1 MNSLIINALIYLLA
15 AVVVVPLAKQF
26 KLGSIV
32 GYILAGILIGPFV
45 LGLISDQKEVHTFAE
60 FGIIMMLFLIG
71 LEIRPSELWSM
82 RRKFLRYGVSQILL
96 TTLVIGLVVY
106 YFTAQINLSIIAG
119 LVLALSS
126 TAIVIPSLSEMGQD
140 ANNTG
145 RSALSVLLL
154 QDVMVI
160 PIIAL
165 IALLSPSGMEYQ
177 NGELIQQFNNIERF
191 IIIVAS
197 VGLIV
202 FVIRIIGYRFFHYIA
217 KTNQREIFI
226 ASILLIVIAV
236 SYIMQ
241 LIGLS
246 PALGAF
252 LVGMLLSD
260 NEYRHSIEVDIAPFK
275 DILLGLFFITVGT
288 SLNVT
293 YALDHYTLAL
303 AAFVALLIIKGA
315 ILWAIAYQ
323 GDIEPQ
329 QRLFFAVSL
338 CQAGEFAF
346 VLGGFAFQAQLFDYN
361 FYTLINVIATLSMIS
376 TPFLMRA
383 FLKRQGKILNDA
395 EELDP
400 GEVQESEIIIA
411 GFGRFGQIV
420 GRFLLSQ
427 GYRLTILEEDPDQVR
442 LLRDFGYQV
451 YYGRAS
457 DERILET
464 IKVNKAKYFIVA
476 VDDHKASLE
485 IIDLLNK
492 KYPRL
497 KVLARAMDRRHV
509 YDLMDRKVF
518 SLQRETFLSS
528 LAIGEDILTHMG
540 VTKNSIKKKLKLFT
554 DHDNSTIKMM
564 KRQFDNNENYSL
576 TFKQRQE
583 DLKNLLS
590 KEENQ
595 MKKKKNPK
603 PKPKKTSW
611 SMKKL
616 LLILFILGNCAVA
629 SEMKLIGQGTLKVLF
644 FEVYDI
650 RLLADSKPFSWK
662 NKFQLEFEYK
672 REVKKETVIESSIK
686 EMRRQSSFLDKDI
699 NKWQEYLEISIKPVQ
714 EGSQATVTWNPN
726 GQITFHYQSSEPT
739 TIEDENFAR
748 AFLNIWLGEETSQ
761 PKLRN
766 QLLGEQG

>member
-1 MNSLIINALIYLLA
+1 MNSLILNSIIYLLA
-15 AVVVVPLAKQF
+15 AVIVVPIAKQF

-32 GYILAGILIGPFV
+32 GYIFSGILIGPFV
-45 LGLISDQKEVHTFAE
+45 LGFISDQKEVHTFAE

-71 LEIRPSELWSM
+71 LEIRPAELWLM
-82 RRKFLRYGVSQILL
+82 RKKFIRYGVLQILL
-96 TTLVIGLVVY
+96 TALAIGLAVF
-106 YFTAQINLSIIAG
+106 YFTEQLNLSIIAG

-126 TAIVIPSLSEMGQD
+126 TAIVMPTLSEMGQD
-140 ANNTG
+140 QNNTG

-191 IIIVAS
+191 IIITAT
-197 VGLIV
+197 VGLII
-202 FVIRIIGYRFFHYIA
+202 FVVRIVGFRFFHYIA

-293 YALDHYTLAL
+293 YAIDNYTLAL
-303 AAFVALLIIKGA
+303 TAFVALLIIKGV

-329 QRLFFAVSL
+329 QRLFFAASL

-383 FLKRQGKILNDA
+383 FLQRQGKILNEA

-400 GEVQESEIIIA
+400 GAAEESQIIIA

-427 GYRLTILEEDPDQVR
+427 GYKLTILEEDPDQVR

-464 IKVNKAKYFIVA
+464 IKTHKAKYFIVA
-476 VDDHKASLE
+476 VDDHQASLK
-485 IIDLLNK
+485 IIDLLNQ

-497 KVLARAMDRRHV
+497 KVLARAIDRRHV
-509 YDLMDRKVF
+509 YDLMDRKVH
-518 SLQRETFLSS
+518 SIQRETFLSS

-540 VTKNSIKKKLKLFT
+540 VTKNSIKKKIKLFS
-554 DHDNSTIKMM
+554 DHDFSTIKMM

-583 DLKNLLS
+583 DLKNLLT

-595 MKKKKNPK
+595 MKKKKK
-603 PKPKKTSW
+603 PKPNPT
-611 SMKKL
+611 
-616 LLILFILGNCAVA
+616 
-629 SEMKLIGQGTLKVLF
+629 
-644 FEVYDI
+644 
-650 RLLADSKPFSWK
+650 
-662 NKFQLEFEYK
+662 
-672 REVKKETVIESSIK
+672 
-686 EMRRQSSFLDKDI
+686 RRD
-699 NKWQEYLEISIKPVQ
+699 
-714 EGSQATVTWNPN
+714 
-726 GQITFHYQSSEPT
+726 
-739 TIEDENFAR
+739 R
-748 AFLNIWLGEETSQ
+748 
-761 PKLRN
+761 
-766 QLLGEQG
+766 

>member
-1 MNSLIINALIYLLA
+1 MNSLILNSIIYLLA
-15 AVVVVPLAKQF
+15 AVIVVPLAKQF

-32 GYILAGILIGPFV
+32 GYIFSGILIGPSV

-71 LEIRPSELWSM
+71 LEIRPAELWLM
-82 RRKFLRYGVSQILL
+82 RKKFFRYGVLQILL
-96 TTLVIGLVVY
+96 TALVIGLVVF
-106 YFTAQINLSIIAG
+106 YFTEQLNLSIIAG

-126 TAIVIPSLSEMGQD
+126 TAIVMPTLSEMGQD
-140 ANNTG
+140 QNNTG

-191 IIIVAS
+191 IIITAT

-202 FVIRIIGYRFFHYIA
+202 FVVRIVGFRFFHYIA

-293 YALDHYTLAL
+293 YAIDNYTLAL
-303 AAFVALLIIKGA
+303 TAFVALLIIKGT

-383 FLKRQGKILNDA
+383 FLQRQGKILNET

-400 GEVQESEIIIA
+400 GAAEESQIIIA

-427 GYRLTILEEDPDQVR
+427 GYKLTILEEDPDQVR

-464 IKVNKAKYFIVA
+464 IKTHKAKYFIVA
-476 VDDHKASLE
+476 VDDHQASLK
-485 IIDLLNK
+485 IIDLLNQ

-497 KVLARAMDRRHV
+497 KVLARAIDRRHV
-509 YDLMDRKVF
+509 YDLMDRKVH
-518 SLQRETFLSS
+518 SIQRETFLSS

-540 VTKNSIKKKLKLFT
+540 VTKNSIKKKIKLFS
-554 DHDNSTIKMM
+554 DHDFSTIKMM

-583 DLKNLLS
+583 DLKNLLT

-595 MKKKKNPK
+595 MKKKK
-603 PKPKKTSW
+603 KT
-611 SMKKL
+611 K
-616 LLILFILGNCAVA
+616 
-629 SEMKLIGQGTLKVLF
+629 TPP
-644 FEVYDI
+644 
-650 RLLADSKPFSWK
+650 SK
-662 NKFQLEFEYK
+662 
-672 REVKKETVIESSIK
+672 
-686 EMRRQSSFLDKDI
+686 
-699 NKWQEYLEISIKPVQ
+699 
-714 EGSQATVTWNPN
+714 A
-726 GQITFHYQSSEPT
+726 
-739 TIEDENFAR
+739 
-748 AFLNIWLGEETSQ
+748 
-761 PKLRN
+761 
-766 QLLGEQG
+766 

>member
-1 MNSLIINALIYLLA
+1 MNSLILNSIIYLLA
-15 AVVVVPLAKQF
+15 AVIVVPIAKQF

-32 GYILAGILIGPFV
+32 GYIFSGILIGPFV
-45 LGLISDQKEVHTFAE
+45 LGFISDQKEVHTFAE

-71 LEIRPSELWSM
+71 LEIRPAELWLM
-82 RRKFLRYGVSQILL
+82 RKKFIRYGVLQILL
-96 TTLVIGLVVY
+96 TALAIGLAVF
-106 YFTAQINLSIIAG
+106 YFTEQLNLSIIAG

-126 TAIVIPSLSEMGQD
+126 TAIVMPTLSEMGQD
-140 ANNTG
+140 QNNTG

-191 IIIVAS
+191 IIITAT
-197 VGLIV
+197 VGLII
-202 FVIRIIGYRFFHYIA
+202 FVVRIVGFRFFHYIA

-293 YALDHYTLAL
+293 YAIDNYTLAL
-303 AAFVALLIIKGA
+303 TAFVALLIIKGV

-329 QRLFFAVSL
+329 QRLFFAASL
-338 CQAGEFAF
+338 CPAGGFAF

-383 FLKRQGKILNDA
+383 FLQRQGKILNEA

-400 GEVQESEIIIA
+400 GAAEESQIIIA

-427 GYRLTILEEDPDQVR
+427 GYKLTILEEDPDQVR

-464 IKVNKAKYFIVA
+464 IKTHKAKYFIVA
-476 VDDHKASLE
+476 VDDHQASLKT
-485 IIDLLNK
+485 IDLLNQ

-497 KVLARAMDRRHV
+497 KVLARAIDRRHV
-509 YDLMDRKVF
+509 YDLMDRKVH
-518 SLQRETFLSS
+518 SIQRETFLSS

-540 VTKNSIKKKLKLFT
+540 VTKNSIKKKIKLFS
-554 DHDNSTIKMM
+554 DHDFCTIKMM

-583 DLKNLLS
+583 DLKNLLT

-595 MKKKKNPK
+595 MKKKK
-603 PKPKKTSW
+603 KT
-611 SMKKL
+611 KT
-616 LLILFILGNCAVA
+616 
-629 SEMKLIGQGTLKVLF
+629 QP
-644 FEVYDI
+644 
-650 RLLADSKPFSWK
+650 SKAW
-662 NKFQLEFEYK
+662 
-672 REVKKETVIESSIK
+672 
-686 EMRRQSSFLDKDI
+686 
-699 NKWQEYLEISIKPVQ
+699 
-714 EGSQATVTWNPN
+714 
-726 GQITFHYQSSEPT
+726 
-739 TIEDENFAR
+739 
-748 AFLNIWLGEETSQ
+748 
-761 PKLRN
+761 
-766 QLLGEQG
+766 

>member
-1 MNSLIINALIYLLA
+1 MNSLILNSIIYLLA
-15 AVVVVPLAKQF
+15 AVIVVPLAKQF

-32 GYILAGILIGPFV
+32 GYIFSGILIGPSV

-71 LEIRPSELWSM
+71 LEIRPAELWLM
-82 RRKFLRYGVSQILL
+82 RKKFFRYGVLQILL
-96 TTLVIGLVVY
+96 TALVIGLVVF
-106 YFTAQINLSIIAG
+106 YFTEQLNLSIIAG

-126 TAIVIPSLSEMGQD
+126 TAIVMPTLSEMGQD
-140 ANNTG
+140 QNNTG

-191 IIIVAS
+191 IIITAT

-202 FVIRIIGYRFFHYIA
+202 FVVRIVGFRFFHYIA

-293 YALDHYTLAL
+293 YAIDNYTLAL
-303 AAFVALLIIKGA
+303 TAFVSLLIIKGT
-315 ILWAIAYQ
+315 ILWVIAYQ

-376 TPFLMRA
+376 TPFLIRA
-383 FLKRQGKILNDA
+383 FLQRQGKILNET

-400 GEVQESEIIIA
+400 GAAEESQIIIA

-427 GYRLTILEEDPDQVR
+427 GYKLTILEEDPDQVR

-457 DERILET
+457 DERILKT
-464 IKVNKAKYFIVA
+464 IKTHKAKYFIVA
-476 VDDHKASLE
+476 VDDHQASLK
-485 IIDLLNK
+485 IIDLLNQ

-497 KVLARAMDRRHV
+497 KVLARAIDRRHV
-509 YDLMDRKVF
+509 YDLMDRKVH
-518 SLQRETFLSS
+518 SIQRETFLSS

-540 VTKNSIKKKLKLFT
+540 VTKNSIKKKIKLFS
-554 DHDNSTIKMM
+554 DHDFSTIKMM

-583 DLKNLLS
+583 DLKNLLT

-595 MKKKKNPK
+595 MKKKK
-603 PKPKKTSW
+603 KT
-611 SMKKL
+611 K
-616 LLILFILGNCAVA
+616 
-629 SEMKLIGQGTLKVLF
+629 TPP
-644 FEVYDI
+644 
-650 RLLADSKPFSWK
+650 SK
-662 NKFQLEFEYK
+662 
-672 REVKKETVIESSIK
+672 
-686 EMRRQSSFLDKDI
+686 
-699 NKWQEYLEISIKPVQ
+699 
-714 EGSQATVTWNPN
+714 A
-726 GQITFHYQSSEPT
+726 
-739 TIEDENFAR
+739 
-748 AFLNIWLGEETSQ
+748 
-761 PKLRN
+761 
-766 QLLGEQG
+766 

>member
-1 MNSLIINALIYLLA
+1 MNSLILNSIIYLLA
-15 AVVVVPLAKQF
+15 AVIVVPIAKQF

-32 GYILAGILIGPFV
+32 GYIFSGILIGPFV
-45 LGLISDQKEVHTFAE
+45 LGFISDQKEVHTFAE

-71 LEIRPSELWSM
+71 LEIRPAELWLT
-82 RRKFLRYGVSQILL
+82 RKKFIRYGVLQILL
-96 TTLVIGLVVY
+96 TALAIGLAVF
-106 YFTAQINLSIIAG
+106 YFTEKWNLSIIAG

-126 TAIVIPSLSEMGQD
+126 TAIVMPTLSEMGQD
-140 ANNTG
+140 QNNTG

-191 IIIVAS
+191 IIIMAT
-197 VGLIV
+197 VGLII
-202 FVIRIIGYRFFHYIA
+202 FVVRIVGFRFFHYIA

-293 YALDHYTLAL
+293 YALDNYTLAL
-303 AAFVALLIIKGA
+303 TAFVALLIIKGV

-329 QRLFFAVSL
+329 QRLFFAASL

-383 FLKRQGKILNDA
+383 FLQRQGKILNEA
-395 EELDP
+395 EDLDP
-400 GEVQESEIIIA
+400 GEVEESQIIIA

-427 GYRLTILEEDPDQVR
+427 GYKLTILEEDPDQVR

-451 YYGRAS
+451 YYGQAS

-464 IKVNKAKYFIVA
+464 IKTKKAKYFIVA
-476 VDDHKASLE
+476 VDDHQASLK
-485 IIDLLNK
+485 IIDLLNQ

-497 KVLARAMDRRHV
+497 KILARAIDRRHV
-509 YDLMDRKVF
+509 YDLMDRKVH
-518 SLQRETFLSS
+518 SIQRETFLSS

-540 VTKNSIKKKLKLFT
+540 VTKNSIKKKIKLFS
-554 DHDNSTIKMM
+554 DHDLSTIKMM

-583 DLKNLLS
+583 DLKNLLT

-595 MKKKKNPK
+595 MKKKKKVFKSQSPQK
-603 PKPKKTSW
+603 PN
-611 SMKKL
+611 
-616 LLILFILGNCAVA
+616 IER
-629 SEMKLIGQGTLKVLF
+629 SE
-644 FEVYDI
+644 
-650 RLLADSKPFSWK
+650 
-662 NKFQLEFEYK
+662 
-672 REVKKETVIESSIK
+672 
-686 EMRRQSSFLDKDI
+686 
-699 NKWQEYLEISIKPVQ
+699 
-714 EGSQATVTWNPN
+714 
-726 GQITFHYQSSEPT
+726 
-739 TIEDENFAR
+739 
-748 AFLNIWLGEETSQ
+748 
-761 PKLRN
+761 
-766 QLLGEQG
+766 

>member
-1 MNSLIINALIYLLA
+1 MIA
-15 AVVVVPLAKQF
+15 
-26 KLGSIV
+26 
-32 GYILAGILIGPFV
+32 
-45 LGLISDQKEVHTFAE
+45 
-60 FGIIMMLFLIG
+60 
-71 LEIRPSELWSM
+71 
-82 RRKFLRYGVSQILL
+82 
-96 TTLVIGLVVY
+96 LVVY
-106 YFTAQINLSIIAG
+106 YFTEQLNLSIIAG

-165 IALLSPSGMEYQ
+165 IALFSPSSMEYQ
-177 NGELIQQFNNIERF
+177 NGEVIQQFNNIERF
-191 IIIVAS
+191 VVITATVGMII
-197 VGLIV
+197 
-202 FVIRIIGYRFFHYIA
+202 FVVRIIGYRFFHYIA

-288 SLNVT
+288 SLNVM

-303 AAFVALLIIKGA
+303 AAFVALLIIKGG
-315 ILWAIAYQ
+315 ILWGIAYQ

-329 QRLFFAVSL
+329 QRLFFAAAL

-361 FYTLINVIATLSMIS
+361 FYTLVNVIATLSMIS

-383 FLKRQGKILNDA
+383 FLRRQGNILNTF

-400 GEVQESEIIIA
+400 GEVAVSEIIIA

-427 GYRLTILEEDPDQVR
+427 GFKLTILEDDPDQVR

-464 IKVNKAKYFIVA
+464 IKANKAKYFIVA

-497 KVLARAMDRRHV
+497 KVLVRAMDRRHV

-518 SLQRETFLSS
+518 SVQRETFLSS

-554 DHDNSTIKMM
+554 DHDNSTLKMM
-564 KRQFDNNENYSL
+564 K
-576 TFKQRQE
+576 
-583 DLKNLLS
+583 
-590 KEENQ
+590 
-595 MKKKKNPK
+595 
-603 PKPKKTSW
+603 
-611 SMKKL
+611 
-616 LLILFILGNCAVA
+616 
-629 SEMKLIGQGTLKVLF
+629 
-644 FEVYDI
+644 
-650 RLLADSKPFSWK
+650 
-662 NKFQLEFEYK
+662 
-672 REVKKETVIESSIK
+672 
-686 EMRRQSSFLDKDI
+686 FL
-699 NKWQEYLEISIKPVQ
+699 
-714 EGSQATVTWNPN
+714 
-726 GQITFHYQSSEPT
+726 
-739 TIEDENFAR
+739 
-748 AFLNIWLGEETSQ
+748 
-761 PKLRN
+761 
-766 QLLGEQG
+766 

>member
-1 MNSLIINALIYLLA
+1 MNSFIPTAIIYLLA
-15 AVVVVPLAKQF
+15 AVIVVPLAKQLKF
-26 KLGSIV
+26 GSIV
-32 GYILAGILIGPFV
+32 GYIFAGILIGPYV
-45 LGLISDQKEVHTFAE
+45 LGLIADQKEVHFFAE

-82 RRKFLRYGVSQILL
+82 RRKFFRYGVFQIALSAFVL
-96 TTLVIGLVVY
+96 ALIVY
-106 YFTAQINLSIIAG
+106 YFTNQINLSIIAG

-126 TAIVIPSLSEMGQD
+126 TAIVIPTLRDMGQD

-165 IALLSPSGMEYQ
+165 IALLSPSGMENQ
-177 NGELIQQFNNIERF
+177 NGELIQQFNNVERF
-191 IIIVAS
+191 IVITATVGMII
-197 VGLIV
+197 
-202 FVIRIIGYRFFHYIA
+202 FVIRIIGFRFFHYIA

-226 ASILLIVIAV
+226 ASILLLVIAV

-241 LIGLS
+241 IIGLS

-293 YALDHYTLAL
+293 YAIDNYTLAL
-303 AAFVALLIIKGA
+303 TAFVALLIIKGS
-315 ILWAIAYQ
+315 ILWSIAYQ

-329 QRLFFAVSL
+329 QRLFFAASL

-383 FLKRQGKILNDA
+383 FLQRQGKILNDA
-395 EELDP
+395 EEIDP
-400 GEVQESEIIIA
+400 GEAEESQIIIA

-420 GRFLLSQ
+420 GRFLLSL
-427 GYRLTILEEDPDQVR
+427 GYKLTILEEDPDQVR

-464 IKVNKAKYFIVA
+464 IKTKKAKYFIVA
-476 VDDHKASLE
+476 VDDHQASLQ
-485 IIDLLNK
+485 IIDLLNQ

-497 KVLARAMDRRHV
+497 KVLARAIDRRHV
-509 YDLMDRKVF
+509 YDLMDRKVH
-518 SLQRETFLSS
+518 SIQRETFLSS

-540 VTKNSIKKKLKLFT
+540 VTKNSIKKKIKLFSE
-554 DHDNSTIKMM
+554 HDNSTIKMM
-564 KRQFDNNENYSL
+564 KRMFDNNENYSL

-583 DLKNLLS
+583 DLKNLLT

-595 MKKKKNPK
+595 MKKKK
-603 PKPKKTSW
+603 KT
-611 SMKKL
+611 
-616 LLILFILGNCAVA
+616 
-629 SEMKLIGQGTLKVLF
+629 KVQP
-644 FEVYDI
+644 
-650 RLLADSKPFSWK
+650 SK
-662 NKFQLEFEYK
+662 
-672 REVKKETVIESSIK
+672 V
-686 EMRRQSSFLDKDI
+686 
-699 NKWQEYLEISIKPVQ
+699 
-714 EGSQATVTWNPN
+714 
-726 GQITFHYQSSEPT
+726 
-739 TIEDENFAR
+739 
-748 AFLNIWLGEETSQ
+748 
-761 PKLRN
+761 
-766 QLLGEQG
+766 

>member
-1 MNSLIINALIYLLA
+1 MNYTEIQFMNSLIINAIIYLLA
-15 AVVVVPLAKQF
+15 AVIVVPLAKKF

-32 GYILAGILIGPFV
+32 GYILAGILIGPFA

-82 RRKFLRYGVSQILL
+82 RRKFLRYGASQIIL
-96 TTLVIGLVVY
+96 TTLVIALVVY
-106 YFTAQINLSIIAG
+106 YFTEQLNLSIIAG

-165 IALLSPSGMEYQ
+165 IALFSPSSMEYQ
-177 NGELIQQFNNIERF
+177 NGEVIQQFNNIERF
-191 IIIVAS
+191 VVITATVGMII
-197 VGLIV
+197 
-202 FVIRIIGYRFFHYIA
+202 FVVRIIGYRFFHYIA

-246 PALGAF
+246 PALGAC

-288 SLNVT
+288 SLNVM

-303 AAFVALLIIKGA
+303 AAFVALLIIKGG
-315 ILWAIAYQ
+315 ILWGIAYQ

-329 QRLFFAVSL
+329 QRLFFAAAL

-361 FYTLINVIATLSMIS
+361 FYTLVNVIATLSMIS

-383 FLKRQGKILNDA
+383 FLRRQGNILNTF

-400 GEVQESEIIIA
+400 GEVAVSEIIIA

-427 GYRLTILEEDPDQVR
+427 GFKLTILEDDPDQVR

-464 IKVNKAKYFIVA
+464 IKANKAKYFIVA

-497 KVLARAMDRRHV
+497 KVLVRAMDRRHV

-518 SLQRETFLSS
+518 SVQRETFLSS

-554 DHDNSTIKMM
+554 DHDNSTLKMM
-564 KRQFDNNENYSL
+564 KRQFDDNENYSL

-603 PKPKKTSW
+603 PKPKKTS
-611 SMKKL
+611 
-616 LLILFILGNCAVA
+616 
-629 SEMKLIGQGTLKVLF
+629 
-644 FEVYDI
+644 
-650 RLLADSKPFSWK
+650 
-662 NKFQLEFEYK
+662 
-672 REVKKETVIESSIK
+672 
-686 EMRRQSSFLDKDI
+686 
-699 NKWQEYLEISIKPVQ
+699 
-714 EGSQATVTWNPN
+714 
-726 GQITFHYQSSEPT
+726 
-739 TIEDENFAR
+739 
-748 AFLNIWLGEETSQ
+748 
-761 PKLRN
+761 
-766 QLLGEQG
+766 

>member
-1 MNSLIINALIYLLA
+1 MNSLILNSIIYLLA
-15 AVVVVPLAKQF
+15 AVIVVPLAKQF

-32 GYILAGILIGPFV
+32 GYIFSGILIGPSV

-71 LEIRPSELWSM
+71 LEIRPAELWLM
-82 RRKFLRYGVSQILL
+82 RKKFFRYGVLQILL
-96 TTLVIGLVVY
+96 TALVIGLVVF
-106 YFTAQINLSIIAG
+106 YFTEQLNLSIIAG

-126 TAIVIPSLSEMGQD
+126 TAIVMPTLSEMGQD
-140 ANNTG
+140 QNNTG

-191 IIIVAS
+191 IIITAT

-202 FVIRIIGYRFFHYIA
+202 FVVRIVGFRFFHYIA

-293 YALDHYTLAL
+293 YAIDNYTLAL
-303 AAFVALLIIKGA
+303 TAFVSLLIIKGT

-383 FLKRQGKILNDA
+383 FLQRQGKILNEA

-400 GEVQESEIIIA
+400 GAAEESQIIIA

-427 GYRLTILEEDPDQVR
+427 GYKLTILEEDPDQVR

-457 DERILET
+457 DERILKT
-464 IKVNKAKYFIVA
+464 IKTHKAKYFIVA
-476 VDDHKASLE
+476 VDDHQASLK
-485 IIDLLNK
+485 IIDLLNQ

-497 KVLARAMDRRHV
+497 KVLARAIDRRHV
-509 YDLMDRKVF
+509 YDLMDRKVH
-518 SLQRETFLSS
+518 SIQRETFLSS

-540 VTKNSIKKKLKLFT
+540 VTKNSIKKKIKLFS
-554 DHDNSTIKMM
+554 DHDFSTIKMM

-583 DLKNLLS
+583 DLKNLLT

-595 MKKKKNPK
+595 MKKKK
-603 PKPKKTSW
+603 KT
-611 SMKKL
+611 K
-616 LLILFILGNCAVA
+616 
-629 SEMKLIGQGTLKVLF
+629 TPP
-644 FEVYDI
+644 
-650 RLLADSKPFSWK
+650 SK
-662 NKFQLEFEYK
+662 
-672 REVKKETVIESSIK
+672 
-686 EMRRQSSFLDKDI
+686 
-699 NKWQEYLEISIKPVQ
+699 
-714 EGSQATVTWNPN
+714 A
-726 GQITFHYQSSEPT
+726 
-739 TIEDENFAR
+739 
-748 AFLNIWLGEETSQ
+748 
-761 PKLRN
+761 
-766 QLLGEQG
+766 

>member
-1 MNSLIINALIYLLA
+1 MNSLILNSIIYLLA
-15 AVVVVPLAKQF
+15 AVIVVPLAKQF

-32 GYILAGILIGPFV
+32 GYIFSGILIGPSV

-71 LEIRPSELWSM
+71 LEIRPAELWLM
-82 RRKFLRYGVSQILL
+82 RKKFFRYGVLQILL
-96 TTLVIGLVVY
+96 TALVIGLVVF
-106 YFTAQINLSIIAG
+106 YFTEQLNLSIIAG

-126 TAIVIPSLSEMGQD
+126 TAIVMPTLSEMGQD
-140 ANNTG
+140 QNNTG

-191 IIIVAS
+191 IIITAT

-202 FVIRIIGYRFFHYIA
+202 FVVRIVGFRFFHYIA

-293 YALDHYTLAL
+293 YAIDNYTLAL
-303 AAFVALLIIKGA
+303 TAFVALLIIKGT

-376 TPFLMRA
+376 TPFLIRA
-383 FLKRQGKILNDA
+383 FLQRQGKILNET

-400 GEVQESEIIIA
+400 GAAEESQIIIA

-427 GYRLTILEEDPDQVR
+427 GYKLTILEEDPDQVR

-457 DERILET
+457 DERILKT
-464 IKVNKAKYFIVA
+464 IKTHKAKYFIVA
-476 VDDHKASLE
+476 VDDHQASLK
-485 IIDLLNK
+485 IIDLLNQ

-497 KVLARAMDRRHV
+497 KVLARAIDRRHV
-509 YDLMDRKVF
+509 YDLMDRKVH
-518 SLQRETFLSS
+518 SIQRETFLSS

-540 VTKNSIKKKLKLFT
+540 VTKNSIKKKIKLFS
-554 DHDNSTIKMM
+554 DHDFSTIKMM

-583 DLKNLLS
+583 DLKNLLT

-595 MKKKKNPK
+595 MKKKK
-603 PKPKKTSW
+603 KT
-611 SMKKL
+611 K
-616 LLILFILGNCAVA
+616 
-629 SEMKLIGQGTLKVLF
+629 TPP
-644 FEVYDI
+644 
-650 RLLADSKPFSWK
+650 SK
-662 NKFQLEFEYK
+662 
-672 REVKKETVIESSIK
+672 
-686 EMRRQSSFLDKDI
+686 
-699 NKWQEYLEISIKPVQ
+699 
-714 EGSQATVTWNPN
+714 A
-726 GQITFHYQSSEPT
+726 
-739 TIEDENFAR
+739 
-748 AFLNIWLGEETSQ
+748 
-761 PKLRN
+761 
-766 QLLGEQG
+766 

>member
-1 MNSLIINALIYLLA
+1 MNSLILNSIIYLLA
-15 AVVVVPLAKQF
+15 AVIVVPIAKQF

-32 GYILAGILIGPFV
+32 GYIFSGILIGPFV
-45 LGLISDQKEVHTFAE
+45 LGFISDQKEVHTFAE

-71 LEIRPSELWSM
+71 LEIRPAELWLM
-82 RRKFLRYGVSQILL
+82 RKKFIRYGVLQILL
-96 TTLVIGLVVY
+96 TALAIGLAVF
-106 YFTAQINLSIIAG
+106 YFTEQLNLSIIAG

-126 TAIVIPSLSEMGQD
+126 TAIVMPTLSEMGQD
-140 ANNTG
+140 QNNTG

-191 IIIVAS
+191 IIITAT
-197 VGLIV
+197 VGLII
-202 FVIRIIGYRFFHYIA
+202 FVVRIVGFRFFYYIA

-293 YALDHYTLAL
+293 YAIDNYTLAL
-303 AAFVALLIIKGA
+303 TAFVALLIIKGV

-329 QRLFFAVSL
+329 QRLFFAASL

-383 FLKRQGKILNDA
+383 FLQRQGKILNEA

-400 GEVQESEIIIA
+400 GAAQESQIIIA

-427 GYRLTILEEDPDQVR
+427 GYKLTILEEDPDQVR

-464 IKVNKAKYFIVA
+464 IKTHKAKYFIVA
-476 VDDHKASLE
+476 VDDHQASLK
-485 IIDLLNK
+485 IIDLLNQ

-497 KVLARAMDRRHV
+497 KVLARAIDRRHV
-509 YDLMDRKVF
+509 YDLMDRKVH
-518 SLQRETFLSS
+518 SIQRETFLSS

-540 VTKNSIKKKLKLFT
+540 VTKNSIKKKIKLFS
-554 DHDNSTIKMM
+554 DHDFSTIKMM

-583 DLKNLLS
+583 DLKNLLT

-595 MKKKKNPK
+595 MKKKK
-603 PKPKKTSW
+603 KT
-611 SMKKL
+611 KT
-616 LLILFILGNCAVA
+616 
-629 SEMKLIGQGTLKVLF
+629 QP
-644 FEVYDI
+644 
-650 RLLADSKPFSWK
+650 SK
-662 NKFQLEFEYK
+662 
-672 REVKKETVIESSIK
+672 
-686 EMRRQSSFLDKDI
+686 
-699 NKWQEYLEISIKPVQ
+699 
-714 EGSQATVTWNPN
+714 A
-726 GQITFHYQSSEPT
+726 
-739 TIEDENFAR
+739 
-748 AFLNIWLGEETSQ
+748 
-761 PKLRN
+761 
-766 QLLGEQG
+766 

>member
-1 MNSLIINALIYLLA
+1 MNSLILNSIIYLLA
-15 AVVVVPLAKQF
+15 AVIVVPLAKQF

-32 GYILAGILIGPFV
+32 GYIFSGILIGPSV

-71 LEIRPSELWSM
+71 LEIRPAELWLM
-82 RRKFLRYGVSQILL
+82 RKKFFRYGVLQILL
-96 TTLVIGLVVY
+96 TALVIGLVVF
-106 YFTAQINLSIIAG
+106 YFTVQLNLSIIAG

-126 TAIVIPSLSEMGQD
+126 TAIVMPTLSEMGQD
-140 ANNTG
+140 QNNTG

-191 IIIVAS
+191 IIITAT

-202 FVIRIIGYRFFHYIA
+202 FVVRIVGFRFFHYIA

-236 SYIMQ
+236 SFIMQ

-293 YALDHYTLAL
+293 YAIDNYTLAL
-303 AAFVALLIIKGA
+303 TAFVALLIIKGT

-383 FLKRQGKILNDA
+383 FLQRQGKILNET

-400 GEVQESEIIIA
+400 GAAEESQIIIA

-427 GYRLTILEEDPDQVR
+427 GYKLTILEEDPDQVR

-457 DERILET
+457 DERILKT
-464 IKVNKAKYFIVA
+464 IKTHKAKYFIVA
-476 VDDHKASLE
+476 VDDHQASLK
-485 IIDLLNK
+485 IIDLLNQ

-497 KVLARAMDRRHV
+497 KVLARAIDRRHV

-540 VTKNSIKKKLKLFT
+540 VTKNSIKKKIKLFS
-554 DHDNSTIKMM
+554 DHDFSTIKMM

-583 DLKNLLS
+583 DLKNLLT

-595 MKKKKNPK
+595 MKKKK
-603 PKPKKTSW
+603 KT
-611 SMKKL
+611 K
-616 LLILFILGNCAVA
+616 
-629 SEMKLIGQGTLKVLF
+629 TPP
-644 FEVYDI
+644 
-650 RLLADSKPFSWK
+650 SK
-662 NKFQLEFEYK
+662 
-672 REVKKETVIESSIK
+672 
-686 EMRRQSSFLDKDI
+686 
-699 NKWQEYLEISIKPVQ
+699 
-714 EGSQATVTWNPN
+714 A
-726 GQITFHYQSSEPT
+726 
-739 TIEDENFAR
+739 
-748 AFLNIWLGEETSQ
+748 
-761 PKLRN
+761 
-766 QLLGEQG
+766 

>member
-1 MNSLIINALIYLLA
+1 MNSLILNSIIYLLA
-15 AVVVVPLAKQF
+15 AVIVVPLAKQF

-32 GYILAGILIGPFV
+32 GYIFSGILIGPSV

-71 LEIRPSELWSM
+71 LEIRPAELWLM
-82 RRKFLRYGVSQILL
+82 RKKFFRYGVLQILL
-96 TTLVIGLVVY
+96 TALVIGLVVF
-106 YFTAQINLSIIAG
+106 YFTEQLNLSIIAG

-126 TAIVIPSLSEMGQD
+126 TAIVMPTLSEMGQD
-140 ANNTG
+140 QNNTG

-191 IIIVAS
+191 IIITAT

-202 FVIRIIGYRFFHYIA
+202 FVVRIVGFRFFHYIA

-293 YALDHYTLAL
+293 YAIDNYTLAL
-303 AAFVALLIIKGA
+303 TVFVSLLIIKGT

-383 FLKRQGKILNDA
+383 FLQRQGKILNEA

-400 GEVQESEIIIA
+400 GAAEESQIIIA

-427 GYRLTILEEDPDQVR
+427 GYKLTILEEDPDQVR

-457 DERILET
+457 DERILKT
-464 IKVNKAKYFIVA
+464 IKTHKAKYFIVA
-476 VDDHKASLE
+476 VDDHQASLK
-485 IIDLLNK
+485 IIDLLNQ

-497 KVLARAMDRRHV
+497 KVLARAIDRRHV
-509 YDLMDRKVF
+509 YDLMDRKVH
-518 SLQRETFLSS
+518 SIQRETFLSS

-540 VTKNSIKKKLKLFT
+540 VTKNSIKKKIKLFS
-554 DHDNSTIKMM
+554 DHDFSTIKMM

-583 DLKNLLS
+583 DLKNLLT

-595 MKKKKNPK
+595 MKKKK
-603 PKPKKTSW
+603 KT
-611 SMKKL
+611 K
-616 LLILFILGNCAVA
+616 
-629 SEMKLIGQGTLKVLF
+629 TPP
-644 FEVYDI
+644 
-650 RLLADSKPFSWK
+650 SK
-662 NKFQLEFEYK
+662 
-672 REVKKETVIESSIK
+672 
-686 EMRRQSSFLDKDI
+686 
-699 NKWQEYLEISIKPVQ
+699 
-714 EGSQATVTWNPN
+714 A
-726 GQITFHYQSSEPT
+726 
-739 TIEDENFAR
+739 
-748 AFLNIWLGEETSQ
+748 
-761 PKLRN
+761 
-766 QLLGEQG
+766 

>member
-1 MNSLIINALIYLLA
+1 
-15 AVVVVPLAKQF
+15 
-26 KLGSIV
+26 
-32 GYILAGILIGPFV
+32 
-45 LGLISDQKEVHTFAE
+45 
-60 FGIIMMLFLIG
+60 MMLFLIG

-82 RRKFLRYGVSQILL
+82 RKKFIRYGVLQILL
-96 TTLVIGLVVY
+96 TALVIGLVVF
-106 YFTAQINLSIIAG
+106 YFTEQLNLSIIAG

-126 TAIVIPSLSEMGQD
+126 TAIVMPTLSEMGQD
-140 ANNTG
+140 QNNTG

-191 IIIVAS
+191 IIITAT

-202 FVIRIIGYRFFHYIA
+202 FVVRIVGFRFFHYIA

-293 YALDHYTLAL
+293 YAIDNYTLAL
-303 AAFVALLIIKGA
+303 TAFVALLIIKGT

-383 FLKRQGKILNDA
+383 FLQRQGKILNET

-400 GEVQESEIIIA
+400 GAAEESQIIIA

-427 GYRLTILEEDPDQVR
+427 GYKLTILEEDPDQVR

-457 DERILET
+457 DERILKT
-464 IKVNKAKYFIVA
+464 IKTHKAKYFIVA
-476 VDDHKASLE
+476 VDDHQASLK
-485 IIDLLNK
+485 IIDLLNQ

-497 KVLARAMDRRHV
+497 KVLARAIDRRHV
-509 YDLMDRKVF
+509 YDLMDRKVH
-518 SLQRETFLSS
+518 SIQRETFLSS

-540 VTKNSIKKKLKLFT
+540 VTKNSIKKKIKLFS
-554 DHDNSTIKMM
+554 DHDFSTIKMM

-583 DLKNLLS
+583 DLKNLLT

-595 MKKKKNPK
+595 MKKKKTT
-603 PKPKKTSW
+603 KPKK
-611 SMKKL
+611 
-616 LLILFILGNCAVA
+616 
-629 SEMKLIGQGTLKVLF
+629 
-644 FEVYDI
+644 
-650 RLLADSKPFSWK
+650 SK
-662 NKFQLEFEYK
+662 E
-672 REVKKETVIESSIK
+672 
-686 EMRRQSSFLDKDI
+686 
-699 NKWQEYLEISIKPVQ
+699 
-714 EGSQATVTWNPN
+714 
-726 GQITFHYQSSEPT
+726 
-739 TIEDENFAR
+739 
-748 AFLNIWLGEETSQ
+748 
-761 PKLRN
+761 
-766 QLLGEQG
+766 

>member
-1 MNSLIINALIYLLA
+1 MNSFIPTAIIYLLA
-15 AVVVVPLAKQF
+15 AVIVVPLAKQLKF
-26 KLGSIV
+26 GSIV
-32 GYILAGILIGPFV
+32 GYIFAGILIGPYV
-45 LGLISDQKEVHTFAE
+45 LGLIADQKEVHFFAE

-82 RRKFLRYGVSQILL
+82 RRKFFRYGVFQIALSAFVL
-96 TTLVIGLVVY
+96 ALIVY
-106 YFTAQINLSIIAG
+106 YFTNQINLSIIAG

-126 TAIVIPSLSEMGQD
+126 TAIVIPTLRDMGQD

-177 NGELIQQFNNIERF
+177 NGELIQQFNNVERF
-191 IIIVAS
+191 IVITAT
-197 VGLIV
+197 VGLII
-202 FVIRIIGYRFFHYIA
+202 FVIRIIGFRFFHYIA

-226 ASILLIVIAV
+226 ASILLLVIAV

-241 LIGLS
+241 IIGLS

-293 YALDHYTLAL
+293 YAIDNYTLAL
-303 AAFVALLIIKGA
+303 TAFVALLIIKGS
-315 ILWAIAYQ
+315 ILWSIAYQ

-329 QRLFFAVSL
+329 QRLFFAASL

-383 FLKRQGKILNDA
+383 FLQRQGKILNDA
-395 EELDP
+395 EEIDP
-400 GEVQESEIIIA
+400 GEAEESQIIIA

-427 GYRLTILEEDPDQVR
+427 GYKLTILEEDPDQVR

-464 IKVNKAKYFIVA
+464 IKTKKAKYFIVA
-476 VDDHKASLE
+476 VDDHQASLQ
-485 IIDLLNK
+485 IIDLLNQ

-497 KVLARAMDRRHV
+497 KVLARAIDRRHV
-509 YDLMDRKVF
+509 YDLMDRKVH
-518 SLQRETFLSS
+518 SIQRETFLSS

-540 VTKNSIKKKLKLFT
+540 VTKNSIKKKIKLFSE
-554 DHDNSTIKMM
+554 HDNSTIKMM
-564 KRQFDNNENYSL
+564 KRMFDNNENYSL

-583 DLKNLLS
+583 DLKNLLT

-595 MKKKKNPK
+595 MKKKK
-603 PKPKKTSW
+603 KT
-611 SMKKL
+611 
-616 LLILFILGNCAVA
+616 
-629 SEMKLIGQGTLKVLF
+629 KVQP
-644 FEVYDI
+644 
-650 RLLADSKPFSWK
+650 SK
-662 NKFQLEFEYK
+662 
-672 REVKKETVIESSIK
+672 V
-686 EMRRQSSFLDKDI
+686 
-699 NKWQEYLEISIKPVQ
+699 
-714 EGSQATVTWNPN
+714 
-726 GQITFHYQSSEPT
+726 
-739 TIEDENFAR
+739 
-748 AFLNIWLGEETSQ
+748 
-761 PKLRN
+761 
-766 QLLGEQG
+766 

>member
-1 MNSLIINALIYLLA
+1 MNSLILNSIIYLLA
-15 AVVVVPLAKQF
+15 AVIVVPIAKQF

-32 GYILAGILIGPFV
+32 GYIFSGILIGPFV
-45 LGLISDQKEVHTFAE
+45 LGFINDQKEVHTFAE

-71 LEIRPSELWSM
+71 LEIRPAELWLM
-82 RRKFLRYGVSQILL
+82 RKKFFRYGVLQILL
-96 TTLVIGLVVY
+96 TALVIGLTVF
-106 YFTAQINLSIIAG
+106 YFTKQLNLSIIAG

-126 TAIVIPSLSEMGQD
+126 TAIVMPTLSEMGQD
-140 ANNTG
+140 QNNTG

-165 IALLSPSGMEYQ
+165 IALLSPSGMEYE
-177 NGELIQQFNNIERF
+177 NGEFIQQFNNIERF
-191 IIIVAS
+191 IIITAT
-197 VGLIV
+197 VGLII
-202 FVIRIIGYRFFHYIA
+202 FVVRIVGFRFFHYIA

-288 SLNVT
+288 SLNLT
-293 YALDHYTLAL
+293 YTINNYTLAVT
-303 AAFVALLIIKGA
+303 AFVTLLIIKGT

-329 QRLFFAVSL
+329 QRLFFAASL

-383 FLKRQGKILNDA
+383 FLHRQGKILNESEEIDPGAA
-395 EELDP
+395 EES
-400 GEVQESEIIIA
+400 QIIIA

-427 GYRLTILEEDPDQVR
+427 GYKLTILEADPDQVR

-464 IKVNKAKYFIVA
+464 IKTKKAKYFIVA
-476 VDDHKASLE
+476 VDDHQASLK
-485 IIDLLNK
+485 IIDILNK

-497 KVLARAMDRRHV
+497 KVLARAIDRRHV
-509 YDLMDRKVF
+509 YDLMDRKVH
-518 SLQRETFLSS
+518 SIQRETFLSS
-528 LAIGEDILTHMG
+528 LAIGEDILSHMG
-540 VTKNSIKKKLKLFT
+540 VTKNSIKKKTKLFS

-564 KRQFDNNENYSL
+564 KRKFDNNENYSL

-583 DLKNLLS
+583 DLKNLLT

-595 MKKKKNPK
+595 MKKKK
-603 PKPKKTSW
+603 KT
-611 SMKKL
+611 KT
-616 LLILFILGNCAVA
+616 
-629 SEMKLIGQGTLKVLF
+629 QP
-644 FEVYDI
+644 
-650 RLLADSKPFSWK
+650 SK
-662 NKFQLEFEYK
+662 
-672 REVKKETVIESSIK
+672 
-686 EMRRQSSFLDKDI
+686 
-699 NKWQEYLEISIKPVQ
+699 
-714 EGSQATVTWNPN
+714 A
-726 GQITFHYQSSEPT
+726 
-739 TIEDENFAR
+739 
-748 AFLNIWLGEETSQ
+748 
-761 PKLRN
+761 
-766 QLLGEQG
+766 

>member
-1 MNSLIINALIYLLA
+1 MNSLILNSIIYLLA
-15 AVVVVPLAKQF
+15 AVIVVPLAKQF

-32 GYILAGILIGPFV
+32 GYIFSGILIGPSV

-71 LEIRPSELWSM
+71 LEIRPAELWLM
-82 RRKFLRYGVSQILL
+82 RKKFFRYGVLQILL
-96 TTLVIGLVVY
+96 TALVIGLVVF
-106 YFTAQINLSIIAG
+106 YFTEQLNLSIIAG

-126 TAIVIPSLSEMGQD
+126 TAIVMPTLSEMGQD
-140 ANNTG
+140 QNNTG

-191 IIIVAS
+191 IIITAT

-202 FVIRIIGYRFFHYIA
+202 FVVRIVGFRFFHYIA

-236 SYIMQ
+236 SYTMQ

-293 YALDHYTLAL
+293 YAIDNYTLAL
-303 AAFVALLIIKGA
+303 TAFVALLIIKGT

-383 FLKRQGKILNDA
+383 FLQRQGKILNET

-400 GEVQESEIIIA
+400 GAAEESQIIIA

-427 GYRLTILEEDPDQVR
+427 GYKLTILEEDPDQVR

-457 DERILET
+457 DERILKT
-464 IKVNKAKYFIVA
+464 IKTHKAKYFIVA
-476 VDDHKASLE
+476 VDDHQASLK
-485 IIDLLNK
+485 IIDLLNQ

-497 KVLARAMDRRHV
+497 KVLARAIDRRHV
-509 YDLMDRKVF
+509 YDLMDRKVH
-518 SLQRETFLSS
+518 SIQRETFLSS

-540 VTKNSIKKKLKLFT
+540 VTKNSIKKKIKLFS
-554 DHDNSTIKMM
+554 DHDFSTIKMM

-583 DLKNLLS
+583 DLKNLLT

-595 MKKKKNPK
+595 MKKKK
-603 PKPKKTSW
+603 KT
-611 SMKKL
+611 K
-616 LLILFILGNCAVA
+616 
-629 SEMKLIGQGTLKVLF
+629 TPP
-644 FEVYDI
+644 
-650 RLLADSKPFSWK
+650 SK
-662 NKFQLEFEYK
+662 
-672 REVKKETVIESSIK
+672 
-686 EMRRQSSFLDKDI
+686 
-699 NKWQEYLEISIKPVQ
+699 
-714 EGSQATVTWNPN
+714 A
-726 GQITFHYQSSEPT
+726 
-739 TIEDENFAR
+739 
-748 AFLNIWLGEETSQ
+748 
-761 PKLRN
+761 
-766 QLLGEQG
+766 

>member
-1 MNSLIINALIYLLA
+1 MNSLILNSIIYLLA
-15 AVVVVPLAKQF
+15 AVIVVPIAKQF

-32 GYILAGILIGPFV
+32 GYIFSGILIGPFV
-45 LGLISDQKEVHTFAE
+45 LGFISDQKEVHTFAE

-71 LEIRPSELWSM
+71 LEIRPAELWLM
-82 RRKFLRYGVSQILL
+82 RKKFIRYGVLQILL
-96 TTLVIGLVVY
+96 TALAIGLAVF
-106 YFTAQINLSIIAG
+106 YFTEQLNLSIIAG

-126 TAIVIPSLSEMGQD
+126 TAIVMPTLSEMGQD
-140 ANNTG
+140 QNNTG

-191 IIIVAS
+191 IIITAT
-197 VGLIV
+197 VGLII
-202 FVIRIIGYRFFHYIA
+202 FVVRIVGFRFFHYIA

-293 YALDHYTLAL
+293 YAIDNYTLAL
-303 AAFVALLIIKGA
+303 TAFVALLIIKGV

-329 QRLFFAVSL
+329 QRLFFAASL

-383 FLKRQGKILNDA
+383 FLQRQGKILNEA

-400 GEVQESEIIIA
+400 GAAEESQIIIA

-427 GYRLTILEEDPDQVR
+427 GYKLTILEEDPDQVR

-464 IKVNKAKYFIVA
+464 IKTHKAKYFIVA
-476 VDDHKASLE
+476 VDDHQASLK
-485 IIDLLNK
+485 IIDLLNQ

-497 KVLARAMDRRHV
+497 KVLARAIDRRHV
-509 YDLMDRKVF
+509 YDLMDRKVH
-518 SLQRETFLSS
+518 SIQRETFLSS

-540 VTKNSIKKKLKLFT
+540 VTKNSIKKKIKLFS
-554 DHDNSTIKMM
+554 DHDFSTIKMM

-583 DLKNLLS
+583 DLKNLLT

-595 MKKKKNPK
+595 MKKKK
-603 PKPKKTSW
+603 KT
-611 SMKKL
+611 KT
-616 LLILFILGNCAVA
+616 
-629 SEMKLIGQGTLKVLF
+629 QP
-644 FEVYDI
+644 
-650 RLLADSKPFSWK
+650 SKAW
-662 NKFQLEFEYK
+662 
-672 REVKKETVIESSIK
+672 
-686 EMRRQSSFLDKDI
+686 
-699 NKWQEYLEISIKPVQ
+699 
-714 EGSQATVTWNPN
+714 
-726 GQITFHYQSSEPT
+726 
-739 TIEDENFAR
+739 
-748 AFLNIWLGEETSQ
+748 
-761 PKLRN
+761 
-766 QLLGEQG
+766 

>member
-1 MNSLIINALIYLLA
+1 MNSLILNSIIYLLA
-15 AVVVVPLAKQF
+15 AVIVVPLAKQF

-32 GYILAGILIGPFV
+32 GYIFSGILIGPSV

-71 LEIRPSELWSM
+71 LEIRPAELWLM
-82 RRKFLRYGVSQILL
+82 RKKFFRYGVLQILL
-96 TTLVIGLVVY
+96 TALVIGLVVF
-106 YFTAQINLSIIAG
+106 YFTEQLNLSIIAG

-126 TAIVIPSLSEMGQD
+126 TAIVMPTLSEMGQD
-140 ANNTG
+140 QNNTG

-191 IIIVAS
+191 IIITAT

-202 FVIRIIGYRFFHYIA
+202 FVVRIVGFRFFHYIA

-293 YALDHYTLAL
+293 YAIDNYTLAL
-303 AAFVALLIIKGA
+303 TAFVALLIIKGT

-383 FLKRQGKILNDA
+383 FLQRQGKILNET

-400 GEVQESEIIIA
+400 GAAEESQIIIA

-427 GYRLTILEEDPDQVR
+427 GYKLTILEEDPDQVR

-457 DERILET
+457 DERILKT
-464 IKVNKAKYFIVA
+464 IKTHKAKYFIVA
-476 VDDHKASLE
+476 VDDHQASLK
-485 IIDLLNK
+485 IIDLLNQ

-497 KVLARAMDRRHV
+497 KVLARAIDRRHV
-509 YDLMDRKVF
+509 YDLMDRKVH
-518 SLQRETFLSS
+518 SIQRETFLSS

-540 VTKNSIKKKLKLFT
+540 VTKNSIKKKIKLFS
-554 DHDNSTIKMM
+554 DHDFSTIKMM

-583 DLKNLLS
+583 DLKNLLT

-595 MKKKKNPK
+595 MKKKK
-603 PKPKKTSW
+603 KT
-611 SMKKL
+611 K
-616 LLILFILGNCAVA
+616 
-629 SEMKLIGQGTLKVLF
+629 TPP
-644 FEVYDI
+644 
-650 RLLADSKPFSWK
+650 SK
-662 NKFQLEFEYK
+662 
-672 REVKKETVIESSIK
+672 
-686 EMRRQSSFLDKDI
+686 
-699 NKWQEYLEISIKPVQ
+699 
-714 EGSQATVTWNPN
+714 A
-726 GQITFHYQSSEPT
+726 
-739 TIEDENFAR
+739 
-748 AFLNIWLGEETSQ
+748 
-761 PKLRN
+761 
-766 QLLGEQG
+766 

>member
-1 MNSLIINALIYLLA
+1 MNSLILNSIIYLLA
-15 AVVVVPLAKQF
+15 AVIVVPLAKQF

-32 GYILAGILIGPFV
+32 GYIFSGILIGPSV

-71 LEIRPSELWSM
+71 LEIRPAELWLM
-82 RRKFLRYGVSQILL
+82 RKKFFRYGVLQILL
-96 TTLVIGLVVY
+96 TALVIGLVVF
-106 YFTAQINLSIIAG
+106 YFTEQLNLSIIAG

-126 TAIVIPSLSEMGQD
+126 TAIVMPTLSEMGQD
-140 ANNTG
+140 QNNTG

-191 IIIVAS
+191 IIITAT

-202 FVIRIIGYRFFHYIA
+202 FVVRIVGFRFFHYIA

-293 YALDHYTLAL
+293 YAIDNYTLAL
-303 AAFVALLIIKGA
+303 TAFVALLIIKGT

-383 FLKRQGKILNDA
+383 FLQRQGKILNEA

-400 GEVQESEIIIA
+400 GAAEESQIIIA

-427 GYRLTILEEDPDQVR
+427 GYKLTILEEDPDQVR

-457 DERILET
+457 DERILKT
-464 IKVNKAKYFIVA
+464 IKTHKAKYFIVA
-476 VDDHKASLE
+476 VDDHQASLK
-485 IIDLLNK
+485 IIDLLNQ

-497 KVLARAMDRRHV
+497 KVLARAIDRRHV
-509 YDLMDRKVF
+509 YDLMDRKVH
-518 SLQRETFLSS
+518 SIQRETFLSS

-540 VTKNSIKKKLKLFT
+540 VTKNSIKKKIKLFS
-554 DHDNSTIKMM
+554 DHDFSTIKMM

-583 DLKNLLS
+583 DLKNLLT

-595 MKKKKNPK
+595 MKKKK
-603 PKPKKTSW
+603 KT
-611 SMKKL
+611 K
-616 LLILFILGNCAVA
+616 
-629 SEMKLIGQGTLKVLF
+629 TPP
-644 FEVYDI
+644 
-650 RLLADSKPFSWK
+650 SK
-662 NKFQLEFEYK
+662 
-672 REVKKETVIESSIK
+672 
-686 EMRRQSSFLDKDI
+686 
-699 NKWQEYLEISIKPVQ
+699 
-714 EGSQATVTWNPN
+714 A
-726 GQITFHYQSSEPT
+726 
-739 TIEDENFAR
+739 
-748 AFLNIWLGEETSQ
+748 
-761 PKLRN
+761 
-766 QLLGEQG
+766 

>member
-1 MNSLIINALIYLLA
+1 
-15 AVVVVPLAKQF
+15 
-26 KLGSIV
+26 
-32 GYILAGILIGPFV
+32 
-45 LGLISDQKEVHTFAE
+45 
-60 FGIIMMLFLIG
+60 
-71 LEIRPSELWSM
+71 
-82 RRKFLRYGVSQILL
+82 
-96 TTLVIGLVVY
+96 
-106 YFTAQINLSIIAG
+106 
-119 LVLALSS
+119 
-126 TAIVIPSLSEMGQD
+126 
-140 ANNTG
+140 
-145 RSALSVLLL
+145 
-154 QDVMVI
+154 MVI

-177 NGELIQQFNNIERF
+177 NGDLIQQFNNIERF
-191 IIIVAS
+191 IIITAT

-202 FVIRIIGYRFFHYIA
+202 FVVRIVGFRFFHYIA

-236 SYIMQ
+236 SFIMQ

-293 YALDHYTLAL
+293 YAIDNYTLAL
-303 AAFVALLIIKGA
+303 TAFVALLIIKGT

-383 FLKRQGKILNDA
+383 FLQRQGKILNET

-400 GEVQESEIIIA
+400 GAAEESQIIIA

-427 GYRLTILEEDPDQVR
+427 GYKLTILEEDPDQVR

-457 DERILET
+457 DERILKT
-464 IKVNKAKYFIVA
+464 IKTHKAKYFIVA
-476 VDDHKASLE
+476 VDDHQASLK
-485 IIDLLNK
+485 IIDLLNQ

-497 KVLARAMDRRHV
+497 KVLARAIDRRHV

-540 VTKNSIKKKLKLFT
+540 VTKNSIKKKIKLFS
-554 DHDNSTIKMM
+554 DHDFSTIKMM

-583 DLKNLLS
+583 DLKNLLT

-595 MKKKKNPK
+595 MKKKK
-603 PKPKKTSW
+603 KT
-611 SMKKL
+611 K
-616 LLILFILGNCAVA
+616 
-629 SEMKLIGQGTLKVLF
+629 TPP
-644 FEVYDI
+644 
-650 RLLADSKPFSWK
+650 SK
-662 NKFQLEFEYK
+662 
-672 REVKKETVIESSIK
+672 
-686 EMRRQSSFLDKDI
+686 
-699 NKWQEYLEISIKPVQ
+699 
-714 EGSQATVTWNPN
+714 A
-726 GQITFHYQSSEPT
+726 
-739 TIEDENFAR
+739 
-748 AFLNIWLGEETSQ
+748 
-761 PKLRN
+761 
-766 QLLGEQG
+766 

>member
-1 MNSLIINALIYLLA
+1 MNSFIPTAIIYLLA
-15 AVVVVPLAKQF
+15 AVIVVPLAKQLKF
-26 KLGSIV
+26 GSIV
-32 GYILAGILIGPFV
+32 GYIFAGILIGPYV
-45 LGLISDQKEVHTFAE
+45 LGLIADQKEVHFFAE

-82 RRKFLRYGVSQILL
+82 RRKFFRYGVFQIALSAFVL
-96 TTLVIGLVVY
+96 ALIVY
-106 YFTAQINLSIIAG
+106 YFTNQINLSIIAG

-126 TAIVIPSLSEMGQD
+126 TAIVIPTLRDMGQD

-177 NGELIQQFNNIERF
+177 NGELIQQFNNVERF
-191 IIIVAS
+191 IVITAT
-197 VGLIV
+197 VGLII
-202 FVIRIIGYRFFHYIA
+202 FVIRIIGFRFFHYIA

-226 ASILLIVIAV
+226 ASILLLVIAV

-241 LIGLS
+241 IIGLS

-293 YALDHYTLAL
+293 YAIDNYTLAL
-303 AAFVALLIIKGA
+303 TAFVALLIIKGS
-315 ILWAIAYQ
+315 ILWSIAYQ

-329 QRLFFAVSL
+329 QRLFFAASL

-383 FLKRQGKILNDA
+383 FLQRQGKILNDA
-395 EELDP
+395 DEIDP
-400 GEVQESEIIIA
+400 GEAEESQIIIA

-427 GYRLTILEEDPDQVR
+427 GYKLTILEEDPDQVR

-464 IKVNKAKYFIVA
+464 IKTKKAKYFIVA
-476 VDDHKASLE
+476 VDDHQASLQ
-485 IIDLLNK
+485 IIDLLNQ

-497 KVLARAMDRRHV
+497 KVLARAIDRRHV
-509 YDLMDRKVF
+509 YDLMDRKVH
-518 SLQRETFLSS
+518 SIQRETFLSS

-540 VTKNSIKKKLKLFT
+540 VTKNSIKKKIKLFSE
-554 DHDNSTIKMM
+554 HDNSTIKMM
-564 KRQFDNNENYSL
+564 KRMFDNNENYSL

-583 DLKNLLS
+583 DLKNLLT

-595 MKKKKNPK
+595 MKKKK
-603 PKPKKTSW
+603 KT
-611 SMKKL
+611 
-616 LLILFILGNCAVA
+616 
-629 SEMKLIGQGTLKVLF
+629 KVQP
-644 FEVYDI
+644 
-650 RLLADSKPFSWK
+650 SK
-662 NKFQLEFEYK
+662 
-672 REVKKETVIESSIK
+672 V
-686 EMRRQSSFLDKDI
+686 
-699 NKWQEYLEISIKPVQ
+699 
-714 EGSQATVTWNPN
+714 
-726 GQITFHYQSSEPT
+726 
-739 TIEDENFAR
+739 
-748 AFLNIWLGEETSQ
+748 
-761 PKLRN
+761 
-766 QLLGEQG
+766 

>member
-1 MNSLIINALIYLLA
+1 MNSFIPTAIVYLLA
-15 AVVVVPLAKQF
+15 AVIVVPLAKQLKF
-26 KLGSIV
+26 GSIV
-32 GYILAGILIGPFV
+32 GYIFAGVLIGPSV
-45 LGLISDQKEVHTFAE
+45 LGLIADQKEVHFFAE

-82 RRKFLRYGVSQILL
+82 RKKFIRYGASQISL
-96 TTLVIGLVVY
+96 TTFAIGLIVY
-106 YFTAQINLSIIAG
+106 YFTNQINLSIITG

-126 TAIVIPSLSEMGQD
+126 TAIVIPTLSEMGQD
-140 ANNTG
+140 MNNTG

-154 QDVMVI
+154 QDVIVI
-160 PIIAL
+160 PVIAL

-191 IIIVAS
+191 VVITAM
-197 VGLIV
+197 VGLII
-202 FVIRIIGYRFFHYIA
+202 FVVQIVGFRFFHYIA

-293 YALDHYTLAL
+293 YAIDNYTLAL
-303 AAFVALLIIKGA
+303 TAFVALLIIKGT

-329 QRLFFAVSL
+329 QRLFFAASL

-346 VLGGFAFQAQLFDYN
+346 VLGGFAFQAQLFDYS

-383 FLKRQGKILNDA
+383 FLNRQGKILNRA
-395 EELDP
+395 EELEP
-400 GEVQESEIIIA
+400 GTIEDNQIIIA

-427 GYRLTILEEDPDQVR
+427 GYKLTILEEDPDQVR
-442 LLRDFGYQV
+442 LLRDVGYQV
-451 YYGRAS
+451 YYGRAN
-457 DERILET
+457 DERVLET
-464 IKVNKAKYFIVA
+464 IQTKKAKYFIVA
-476 VDDHKASLE
+476 VDDHQASLK
-485 IIDLLNK
+485 IIDLLNQ

-497 KVLARAMDRRHV
+497 KVLARAIDRRHV
-509 YDLMDRKVF
+509 YDLMDRKVH
-518 SLQRETFLSS
+518 SIQRETFLSS

-540 VTKNSIKKKLKLFT
+540 VTKNSIKKKLKLFSE
-554 DHDNSTIKMM
+554 HDNSTIKMM

-583 DLKNLLS
+583 DLKNLLT

-595 MKKKKNPK
+595 MKKKKKTTKLKK
-603 PKPKKTSW
+603 PK
-611 SMKKL
+611 
-616 LLILFILGNCAVA
+616 
-629 SEMKLIGQGTLKVLF
+629 E
-644 FEVYDI
+644 
-650 RLLADSKPFSWK
+650 
-662 NKFQLEFEYK
+662 
-672 REVKKETVIESSIK
+672 
-686 EMRRQSSFLDKDI
+686 
-699 NKWQEYLEISIKPVQ
+699 
-714 EGSQATVTWNPN
+714 
-726 GQITFHYQSSEPT
+726 
-739 TIEDENFAR
+739 
-748 AFLNIWLGEETSQ
+748 
-761 PKLRN
+761 
-766 QLLGEQG
+766 

>member
-1 MNSLIINALIYLLA
+1 MNSLILNSIIYLLA
-15 AVVVVPLAKQF
+15 AVIVVPIAKQF

-32 GYILAGILIGPFV
+32 GYIFSGILIGPFV
-45 LGLISDQKEVHTFAE
+45 LGFISDQKEVHTFAE

-71 LEIRPSELWSM
+71 LEIRPAELWLM
-82 RRKFLRYGVSQILL
+82 RKKFIRYGVLQILL
-96 TTLVIGLVVY
+96 TALAIGLAVF
-106 YFTAQINLSIIAG
+106 YFTEQLNLSIIAG

-126 TAIVIPSLSEMGQD
+126 TAIVMPTLSEMGQD
-140 ANNTG
+140 QNNTG

-191 IIIVAS
+191 IIITAT
-197 VGLIV
+197 VGLII
-202 FVIRIIGYRFFHYIA
+202 FVVRIVGFRFFHYIA

-293 YALDHYTLAL
+293 YAIDNYTLAL
-303 AAFVALLIIKGA
+303 TAFVALLIIKGV

-329 QRLFFAVSL
+329 QRLFFAASL

-383 FLKRQGKILNDA
+383 FLQRQGKILNEA

-400 GEVQESEIIIA
+400 GAAEESQIIIA

-427 GYRLTILEEDPDQVR
+427 GYKLTILEEDPDQVR

-464 IKVNKAKYFIVA
+464 IKTHKAKYFIVA
-476 VDDHKASLE
+476 VDDHQASLK
-485 IIDLLNK
+485 IIDLLNQ

-497 KVLARAMDRRHV
+497 KVLARAIDRRHV
-509 YDLMDRKVF
+509 YDLMDRKVH
-518 SLQRETFLSS
+518 SIQRETFLSS

-540 VTKNSIKKKLKLFT
+540 VTKNSIKKKIKLFS
-554 DHDNSTIKMM
+554 DHDFSTIKMM

-583 DLKNLLS
+583 DLKNLLT

-595 MKKKKNPK
+595 MKKKK
-603 PKPKKTSW
+603 KT
-611 SMKKL
+611 KT
-616 LLILFILGNCAVA
+616 
-629 SEMKLIGQGTLKVLF
+629 QP
-644 FEVYDI
+644 
-650 RLLADSKPFSWK
+650 SK
-662 NKFQLEFEYK
+662 
-672 REVKKETVIESSIK
+672 
-686 EMRRQSSFLDKDI
+686 
-699 NKWQEYLEISIKPVQ
+699 
-714 EGSQATVTWNPN
+714 A
-726 GQITFHYQSSEPT
+726 
-739 TIEDENFAR
+739 
-748 AFLNIWLGEETSQ
+748 
-761 PKLRN
+761 
-766 QLLGEQG
+766 

>member
-1 MNSLIINALIYLLA
+1 MNSFIPTAIIYLLA
-15 AVVVVPLAKQF
+15 AVIVVPLAKQLKF
-26 KLGSIV
+26 GSIV
-32 GYILAGILIGPFV
+32 GYIFAGILIGPYV
-45 LGLISDQKEVHTFAE
+45 LGLIADQKEVHFFAE

-82 RRKFLRYGVSQILL
+82 RRKFFRYGVFQIALSAFVL
-96 TTLVIGLVVY
+96 ALIVY
-106 YFTAQINLSIIAG
+106 YFTNQINLSIIAG

-126 TAIVIPSLSEMGQD
+126 TAIVIPTLRDMGQD

-177 NGELIQQFNNIERF
+177 NGELIQQFNNVERF
-191 IIIVAS
+191 IVITATVGMII
-197 VGLIV
+197 
-202 FVIRIIGYRFFHYIA
+202 FVIRIIGFRFFHYIA

-226 ASILLIVIAV
+226 ASILLLVIAV

-241 LIGLS
+241 IIGLS

-293 YALDHYTLAL
+293 YAIDNYTLAL
-303 AAFVALLIIKGA
+303 TAFVALLIIKGV

-329 QRLFFAVSL
+329 QRLFFAASL

-346 VLGGFAFQAQLFDYN
+346 VLGGFAFQAKLFDYN

-383 FLKRQGKILNDA
+383 FLQRQGKILNDA
-395 EELDP
+395 EEIDP
-400 GEVQESEIIIA
+400 GEAEESQIIIA

-427 GYRLTILEEDPDQVR
+427 GYKLTILEEDPDQVR

-464 IKVNKAKYFIVA
+464 IKTKKAKYFIVA
-476 VDDHKASLE
+476 VDDHQASLQ
-485 IIDLLNK
+485 IIDLLNQ

-497 KVLARAMDRRHV
+497 KVLARAIDRRHV
-509 YDLMDRKVF
+509 YDLMDRKVH
-518 SLQRETFLSS
+518 SIQRETFLSS

-540 VTKNSIKKKLKLFT
+540 VTKNSIKKKIKLFSE
-554 DHDNSTIKMM
+554 HDNSTIKMM
-564 KRQFDNNENYSL
+564 KRMFDNNENYSL

-583 DLKNLLS
+583 DLKNLLT

-595 MKKKKNPK
+595 MKKKK
-603 PKPKKTSW
+603 KT
-611 SMKKL
+611 
-616 LLILFILGNCAVA
+616 
-629 SEMKLIGQGTLKVLF
+629 KVQP
-644 FEVYDI
+644 
-650 RLLADSKPFSWK
+650 SK
-662 NKFQLEFEYK
+662 
-672 REVKKETVIESSIK
+672 V
-686 EMRRQSSFLDKDI
+686 
-699 NKWQEYLEISIKPVQ
+699 
-714 EGSQATVTWNPN
+714 
-726 GQITFHYQSSEPT
+726 
-739 TIEDENFAR
+739 
-748 AFLNIWLGEETSQ
+748 
-761 PKLRN
+761 
-766 QLLGEQG
+766 

>member
-1 MNSLIINALIYLLA
+1 MNSLILNSIIYLLA
-15 AVVVVPLAKQF
+15 AVIVVPIAKQF

-32 GYILAGILIGPFV
+32 GYIFSGILIGPFV
-45 LGLISDQKEVHTFAE
+45 LGFISDQKEVHTFAE

-82 RRKFLRYGVSQILL
+82 RKKFIRYGVFQILL
-96 TTLVIGLVVY
+96 TALAIGLAVF
-106 YFTAQINLSIIAG
+106 YFTEQLNLSIIAG

-126 TAIVIPSLSEMGQD
+126 TAIVMPTLSEMGQD
-140 ANNTG
+140 QNNTG

-165 IALLSPSGMEYQ
+165 IALLSPSGVEYQ
-177 NGELIQQFNNIERF
+177 NGEIIQQFNNIERF
-191 IIIVAS
+191 IIITAT
-197 VGLIV
+197 VGLII
-202 FVIRIIGYRFFHYIA
+202 FVVRIVGFRFFHYIA

-293 YALDHYTLAL
+293 YAIDNYTLAL
-303 AAFVALLIIKGA
+303 TAFVALLIIKGV

-329 QRLFFAVSL
+329 QRLFFAASL

-383 FLKRQGKILNDA
+383 FLQRQGKILNEA
-395 EELDP
+395 EELEP
-400 GEVQESEIIIA
+400 GAAEESQIIIA

-427 GYRLTILEEDPDQVR
+427 GYKLTILEEDPDQVR

-464 IKVNKAKYFIVA
+464 IKTHKAKYFIVA
-476 VDDHKASLE
+476 VDDHQASLK
-485 IIDLLNK
+485 IIDLLNQ

-497 KVLARAMDRRHV
+497 KVLARAIDRRHV
-509 YDLMDRKVF
+509 YDLMDRKVH
-518 SLQRETFLSS
+518 SIQRETFLSS

-540 VTKNSIKKKLKLFT
+540 VTKNSIKKKIKLFS
-554 DHDNSTIKMM
+554 DHDFSTIKMM

-583 DLKNLLS
+583 DLKNLLT

-595 MKKKKNPK
+595 MKKKKK
-603 PKPKKTSW
+603 PKPNPT
-611 SMKKL
+611 
-616 LLILFILGNCAVA
+616 
-629 SEMKLIGQGTLKVLF
+629 
-644 FEVYDI
+644 
-650 RLLADSKPFSWK
+650 
-662 NKFQLEFEYK
+662 
-672 REVKKETVIESSIK
+672 
-686 EMRRQSSFLDKDI
+686 RRD
-699 NKWQEYLEISIKPVQ
+699 
-714 EGSQATVTWNPN
+714 
-726 GQITFHYQSSEPT
+726 
-739 TIEDENFAR
+739 R
-748 AFLNIWLGEETSQ
+748 
-761 PKLRN
+761 
-766 QLLGEQG
+766 

>member
-1 MNSLIINALIYLLA
+1 MNSLILNSIIYLLA
-15 AVVVVPLAKQF
+15 AVIVVPLAKQF

-32 GYILAGILIGPFV
+32 GYIFSGILIGPSV

-71 LEIRPSELWSM
+71 LEIRPAELWLM
-82 RRKFLRYGVSQILL
+82 RKKFFRYGVLQILL
-96 TTLVIGLVVY
+96 TALVIGLVVF
-106 YFTAQINLSIIAG
+106 YFTEQLNLSIIAG

-126 TAIVIPSLSEMGQD
+126 TAIVMPTLSEMGQD
-140 ANNTG
+140 QNNTG

-191 IIIVAS
+191 IIITAT

-202 FVIRIIGYRFFHYIA
+202 FVVRIVGFRFFHYIA

-293 YALDHYTLAL
+293 YAIDNYTLAL
-303 AAFVALLIIKGA
+303 TAFVALLIIKGT

-383 FLKRQGKILNDA
+383 FLQRQGKILNETEELHPGGA
-395 EELDP
+395 EES
-400 GEVQESEIIIA
+400 QIIIA

-427 GYRLTILEEDPDQVR
+427 GYKLTILEEDPDQVR

-464 IKVNKAKYFIVA
+464 IKTHKAKYFIVA
-476 VDDHKASLE
+476 VDDHQASLK
-485 IIDLLNK
+485 IIDLLNQ

-497 KVLARAMDRRHV
+497 KVLARAIDRRHV
-509 YDLMDRKVF
+509 YDLMDRKVH
-518 SLQRETFLSS
+518 SIQRETFLSS

-540 VTKNSIKKKLKLFT
+540 VTKNSIKKKIKLFS
-554 DHDNSTIKMM
+554 DHDFSTIKMM

-583 DLKNLLS
+583 DLKNLLT

-595 MKKKKNPK
+595 MKKKK
-603 PKPKKTSW
+603 KT
-611 SMKKL
+611 K
-616 LLILFILGNCAVA
+616 
-629 SEMKLIGQGTLKVLF
+629 TPP
-644 FEVYDI
+644 
-650 RLLADSKPFSWK
+650 SK
-662 NKFQLEFEYK
+662 
-672 REVKKETVIESSIK
+672 
-686 EMRRQSSFLDKDI
+686 
-699 NKWQEYLEISIKPVQ
+699 
-714 EGSQATVTWNPN
+714 A
-726 GQITFHYQSSEPT
+726 
-739 TIEDENFAR
+739 
-748 AFLNIWLGEETSQ
+748 
-761 PKLRN
+761 
-766 QLLGEQG
+766 

>member
-96 TTLVIGLVVY
+96 TTFVIGLVVY

-236 SYIMQ
+236 SYITQ

-686 EMRRQSSFLDKDI
+686 EMRRKSSFLDKDI

-714 EGSQATVTWNPN
+714 EGSQATVSWNPN

-766 QLLGEQG
+766 QLLGDQR

>member
-1 MNSLIINALIYLLA
+1 MNSLILNSIIYLLA
-15 AVVVVPLAKQF
+15 AVIVVPIAKQF

-32 GYILAGILIGPFV
+32 GYIFSGILIGPFV
-45 LGLISDQKEVHTFAE
+45 LGFINDQKEVHTFAE

-71 LEIRPSELWSM
+71 LEIRPAELWLM
-82 RRKFLRYGVSQILL
+82 RKKFFRYGVLQILL
-96 TTLVIGLVVY
+96 TALVIGLTVF
-106 YFTAQINLSIIAG
+106 YFTKQLNLSIIAG

-126 TAIVIPSLSEMGQD
+126 TAIVMPTLSEMGQD
-140 ANNTG
+140 QNNTG

-160 PIIAL
+160 PIIAI
-165 IALLSPSGMEYQ
+165 IALLSPSGMEYE
-177 NGELIQQFNNIERF
+177 NGEFIQQFNNIERF
-191 IIIVAS
+191 IIIMAT
-197 VGLIV
+197 VGLII
-202 FVIRIIGYRFFHYIA
+202 FVVRIVGFRFFHYIA

-288 SLNVT
+288 SLNLT
-293 YALDHYTLAL
+293 YTINNYTLAVT
-303 AAFVALLIIKGA
+303 AFVTLLIIKGT

-329 QRLFFAVSL
+329 QRLFFAASL

-383 FLKRQGKILNDA
+383 FLHRQGKILNESEEIDPGAA
-395 EELDP
+395 EES
-400 GEVQESEIIIA
+400 QIIIA

-427 GYRLTILEEDPDQVR
+427 GYKLTILEADPDQVR

-464 IKVNKAKYFIVA
+464 IKTKKAKYFIVA
-476 VDDHKASLE
+476 VDDHQASLK
-485 IIDLLNK
+485 IIDILNK

-497 KVLARAMDRRHV
+497 KVLARAIDRRHV
-509 YDLMDRKVF
+509 YDLMDRKVH
-518 SLQRETFLSS
+518 SIQRETFLSS
-528 LAIGEDILTHMG
+528 LAIGEDILSHMG
-540 VTKNSIKKKLKLFT
+540 VTKNSIKKKTKLFS

-564 KRQFDNNENYSL
+564 KRKFDNNENYSL

-583 DLKNLLS
+583 DLKNLLT

-595 MKKKKNPK
+595 MKKKK
-603 PKPKKTSW
+603 KT
-611 SMKKL
+611 KT
-616 LLILFILGNCAVA
+616 
-629 SEMKLIGQGTLKVLF
+629 QP
-644 FEVYDI
+644 
-650 RLLADSKPFSWK
+650 SK
-662 NKFQLEFEYK
+662 
-672 REVKKETVIESSIK
+672 
-686 EMRRQSSFLDKDI
+686 
-699 NKWQEYLEISIKPVQ
+699 
-714 EGSQATVTWNPN
+714 A
-726 GQITFHYQSSEPT
+726 
-739 TIEDENFAR
+739 
-748 AFLNIWLGEETSQ
+748 
-761 PKLRN
+761 
-766 QLLGEQG
+766 

>member
-1 MNSLIINALIYLLA
+1 MNSLILNSIIYLLA
-15 AVVVVPLAKQF
+15 AVIVVPIAKQF

-32 GYILAGILIGPFV
+32 GYIFSGILIGPFV
-45 LGLISDQKEVHTFAE
+45 LGFISDQKEVHTFAE

-71 LEIRPSELWSM
+71 LEIRPAELWLM
-82 RRKFLRYGVSQILL
+82 RKKFIRYGVLQILL
-96 TTLVIGLVVY
+96 TALAIGLAVF
-106 YFTAQINLSIIAG
+106 YFTEQLNLSIIAG

-126 TAIVIPSLSEMGQD
+126 TAIVMPTLSEMGQD
-140 ANNTG
+140 QNNTG

-191 IIIVAS
+191 IIITAT
-197 VGLIV
+197 VGLII
-202 FVIRIIGYRFFHYIA
+202 FVVRIVGFRFFHYIA

-293 YALDHYTLAL
+293 YAIDNYTLAL
-303 AAFVALLIIKGA
+303 TAFVALLIIKGT

-338 CQAGEFAF
+338 CQTGEFAF

-383 FLKRQGKILNDA
+383 FLQRQGKILNET

-400 GEVQESEIIIA
+400 GAAEESQIIIA

-427 GYRLTILEEDPDQVR
+427 GYKLTILEEDPDQVR

-457 DERILET
+457 DERILKT
-464 IKVNKAKYFIVA
+464 IKTHKAKYFIVA
-476 VDDHKASLE
+476 VDDHQASLK
-485 IIDLLNK
+485 IIDLLNQ

-497 KVLARAMDRRHV
+497 KVLARAIDRRHV
-509 YDLMDRKVF
+509 YDLMDRKVH
-518 SLQRETFLSS
+518 SIQRETFLSS

-540 VTKNSIKKKLKLFT
+540 VTKNSIKKKIKLFS
-554 DHDNSTIKMM
+554 DHDFSTIKMM

-583 DLKNLLS
+583 DLKNLLT

-595 MKKKKNPK
+595 MKKKK
-603 PKPKKTSW
+603 KT
-611 SMKKL
+611 K
-616 LLILFILGNCAVA
+616 
-629 SEMKLIGQGTLKVLF
+629 TPP
-644 FEVYDI
+644 
-650 RLLADSKPFSWK
+650 SK
-662 NKFQLEFEYK
+662 
-672 REVKKETVIESSIK
+672 
-686 EMRRQSSFLDKDI
+686 
-699 NKWQEYLEISIKPVQ
+699 
-714 EGSQATVTWNPN
+714 A
-726 GQITFHYQSSEPT
+726 
-739 TIEDENFAR
+739 
-748 AFLNIWLGEETSQ
+748 
-761 PKLRN
+761 
-766 QLLGEQG
+766 

>member
-1 MNSLIINALIYLLA
+1 MNSLILNSIIYLLA
-15 AVVVVPLAKQF
+15 AVIVVPLAKQF

-32 GYILAGILIGPFV
+32 GYIFSGILIGPSV

-71 LEIRPSELWSM
+71 LEIRPAELWLM
-82 RRKFLRYGVSQILL
+82 RKKFFRYGVLQILL
-96 TTLVIGLVVY
+96 TALVIGLVVF
-106 YFTAQINLSIIAG
+106 YFTEQLNLSIIAG

-126 TAIVIPSLSEMGQD
+126 TAIVMPTLSEMGQD
-140 ANNTG
+140 QNNTG

-191 IIIVAS
+191 IIITAT

-202 FVIRIIGYRFFHYIA
+202 FVVRIVGFRFFHYIA

-293 YALDHYTLAL
+293 YAIDNYTLAL
-303 AAFVALLIIKGA
+303 TAFVSLLIIKGT

-383 FLKRQGKILNDA
+383 FLQRQGKILNET

-400 GEVQESEIIIA
+400 GAAEESQIIIA

-427 GYRLTILEEDPDQVR
+427 GYKLTILEEDPDQVR

-457 DERILET
+457 DERILKT
-464 IKVNKAKYFIVA
+464 IKTHKAKYFIVA
-476 VDDHKASLE
+476 VDDHQASLK

-497 KVLARAMDRRHV
+497 KVLARAIDRRHV
-509 YDLMDRKVF
+509 YDLMDRKVH
-518 SLQRETFLSS
+518 SIQRETFLSS

-540 VTKNSIKKKLKLFT
+540 VTKNSIKKKIKLFS
-554 DHDNSTIKMM
+554 DHDFSTIKMM

-583 DLKNLLS
+583 DLKNLLT

-595 MKKKKNPK
+595 MKKKK
-603 PKPKKTSW
+603 KT
-611 SMKKL
+611 K
-616 LLILFILGNCAVA
+616 
-629 SEMKLIGQGTLKVLF
+629 TPP
-644 FEVYDI
+644 
-650 RLLADSKPFSWK
+650 SK
-662 NKFQLEFEYK
+662 
-672 REVKKETVIESSIK
+672 
-686 EMRRQSSFLDKDI
+686 
-699 NKWQEYLEISIKPVQ
+699 
-714 EGSQATVTWNPN
+714 A
-726 GQITFHYQSSEPT
+726 
-739 TIEDENFAR
+739 
-748 AFLNIWLGEETSQ
+748 
-761 PKLRN
+761 
-766 QLLGEQG
+766 

>member
-96 TTLVIGLVVY
+96 TTFVIGLVVY

-714 EGSQATVTWNPN
+714 EGSQATVSWNPS

-766 QLLGEQG
+766 QLLGDQR

>member
-583 DLKNLLS
+583 DLKNLLT

-616 LLILFILGNCAVA
+616 LLIFFILGNCAVA

-766 QLLGEQG
+766 QLLGDQR